1 MDAPRSELTE
11 RAPRPPGAD
20 LGQIECSLA
29 GGAGHLVRIFCPA
42 ASRPPSSRDRRA
54 MPRSLAFLLAALA
67 LSHPPP
73 GADATPRVYAGSDPR
88 RGIACAN
95 AVENAHLVADSRGAT
110 CVPLALDAT
119 TGCCL
124 EPRTV
129 ASAEVC
135 AESCTPSACCDSYAQ
150 CVTCCHRAVRADA
163 HATVV
168 SRPELTPVSRMH
180 PSMWRAWLLARD
192 PKKRAGAGSLR
203 GETFN
208 PKRDGRDDYD
218 VPPFEYCAHRCRT
231 NAEATRYE
239 NEFQDPRHH
248 CFADAYVET
257 QGAKDTLSPGRDQL
271 HEQNGDFKLVG
282 GVSVPLGLV
291 PRLRRPSDAAND
303 ETGAETTTTPP
314 RKAAA
319 FFGKKRRL
327 EADAASGGDPT
338 FSTTTTLHSDGAFR
352 NRAPAVAAEVGAVAL
367 AVLAGA
373 RARRARRRR
382 ARAKA
387 EER

>member
-1 MDAPRSELTE
+1 
-11 RAPRPPGAD
+11 
-20 LGQIECSLA
+20 
-29 GGAGHLVRIFCPA
+29 
-42 ASRPPSSRDRRA
+42 
-54 MPRSLAFLLAALA
+54 
-67 LSHPPP
+67 
-73 GADATPRVYAGSDPR
+73 
-88 RGIACAN
+88 
-95 AVENAHLVADSRGAT
+95 
-110 CVPLALDAT
+110 
-119 TGCCL
+119 
-124 EPRTV
+124 
-129 ASAEVC
+129 
-135 AESCTPSACCDSYAQ
+135 
-150 CVTCCHRAVRADA
+150 
-163 HATVV
+163 
-168 SRPELTPVSRMH
+168 
-180 PSMWRAWLLARD
+180 MWRAWLLARD

-291 PRLRRPSDAAND
+291 PRLRRPSDAANN
-303 ETGAETTTTPP
+303 ETQGAETTTPP

-327 EADAASGGDPT
+327 ESDAASGGDVT

-352 NRAPAVAAEVGAVAL
+352 DRAPAVAAEVGAVAL